1 MISYSNFLCDQ
12 LIKKRPLS
20 QVKEEEVIMEEKE
33 KKCLLIQ
40 QKWRKY
46 KSKEYIKGSN
56 INEEFRKMLI
66 SNFVEKE
73 GFGIRKIIGMMNSSI
88 DEFIKLKSKDII
100 SEELVDIYKGNLSSS
115 KRDTLYKRYIN
126 YNLMKKKGG
135 NIYNANN
142 DNALNT
148 LLTNKND
155 VIEDKEKSDD
165 K

>member
-1 MISYSNFLCDQ
+1 
-12 LIKKRPLS
+12 
-20 QVKEEEVIMEEKE
+20 
-33 KKCLLIQ
+33 
-40 QKWRKY
+40 
-46 KSKEYIKGSN
+46 
-56 INEEFRKMLI
+56 MLI